1 MTNARFVSPDEIR
14 SAFSAAMS
22 AMYRDEVPAYGTL
35 MSLVAQV
42 NEETLANDPALKERL
57 AATDSLARI
66 SEERHGAI
74 RLGTPAELAMMRRA
88 FAVMGMFPVGYYDL
102 STAGVPVHSTAFR
115 PIEDE
120 SLKRNPFRVF
130 TSLLRLDLIADEQ
143 LRAEAAAVLAELS
156 DPARTDVAHAIA
168 TMGTASQ
175 DAVAI
180 VASSLRAR
188 SGAFATRDS
197 RETLGGVQPLVDII
211 NRSDATVEKAL
222 LSNLEARDSALAE
235 DIRSRMFTF
244 ADIVV
249 LDDRDAQRVLRG
261 IEIRVLA
268 LALKGA
274 SDEVAAVIRRNMTER
289 NREVLEEES
298 RLLGSVRV
306 SQVEE
311 ARSEIVRTIRTLE
324 ASGDIRVRRGDE
336 DEYVN

>member
-1 MTNARFVSPDEIR
+1 MSTLTGPQKAAVVMMNLDRSLAVEVMKHLSESEAEVVAAEIIRLRDLDADTTNNALTDFHRLLRGHLPPARGGRDLATGLLEASFGTERAAGVLTKVS
-14 SAFSAAMS
+14 S
-22 AMYRDEVPAYGTL
+22 AMTGSSFDFLTTIEP
-35 MSLVAQV
+35 AQV
-42 NEETLANDPALKERL
+42 ASVVEGELPQTIAVVLAHL
-57 AATDSLARI
+57 
-66 SEERHGAI
+66 
-74 RLGTPAELAMMRRA
+74 
-88 FAVMGMFPVGYYDL
+88 PVD
-102 STAGVPVHSTAFR
+102 R
-115 PIEDE
+115 
-120 SLKRNPFRVF
+120 
-130 TSLLRLDLIADEQ
+130 
-143 LRAEAAAVLAELS
+143 AAAVLAELS

-188 SGAFATRDS
+188 SGAFASRGS

-244 ADIVV
+244 ADVVV

-274 SDEVAAVIRRNMTER
+274 PQEVAALIRRNMTER
-289 NREVLEEES
+289 NREVLDEES
-298 RLLGSVRV
+298 RLLGAVRV

-311 ARSEIVRTIRTLE
+311 ARAEIVHMIRSLE
-324 ASGDIRVRRGDE
+324 ATGDIRVRRGDE
-336 DEYVN
+336 DEYVA

>member
-1 MTNARFVSPDEIR
+1 MSTLTGPQKAAVVMMNLDRSLAVEVMKHLSESEAEAVAAEIIRLRDLDADTTNNALTDFHRLLRGHLPPARGGRDLATGLLEASFGTERAAGVLTKVS
-14 SAFSAAMS
+14 S
-22 AMYRDEVPAYGTL
+22 AMTGSSFDFLTTIEP
-35 MSLVAQV
+35 AQV
-42 NEETLANDPALKERL
+42 ASVVEGELPQTIAVVLAHL
-57 AATDSLARI
+57 
-66 SEERHGAI
+66 
-74 RLGTPAELAMMRRA
+74 
-88 FAVMGMFPVGYYDL
+88 PVD
-102 STAGVPVHSTAFR
+102 R
-115 PIEDE
+115 
-120 SLKRNPFRVF
+120 
-130 TSLLRLDLIADEQ
+130 
-143 LRAEAAAVLAELS
+143 AAAVLAELS

-188 SGAFATRDS
+188 SGAFASRDS

-244 ADIVV
+244 ADVVV

-274 SDEVAAVIRRNMTER
+274 PQEVAALIRRNMTER
-289 NREVLEEES
+289 NREVLDEES
-298 RLLGSVRV
+298 RLLGAVRV

-311 ARSEIVRTIRTLE
+311 ARAEIVHMIRSLE
-324 ASGDIRVRRGDE
+324 ATGDIRVRRGDE
-336 DEYVN
+336 DEYVA

>member
-1 MTNARFVSPDEIR
+1 MMNLDRALAVEVMKHLAEDDAEVVAAEIIRLRDLDADATNAALTDYHRLLKGHLPPARGGRDVATGLLEATFGAERAAGVLTKVS
-14 SAFSAAMS
+14 S
-22 AMYRDEVPAYGTL
+22 AMTGSSFD
-35 MSLVAQV
+35 
-42 NEETLANDPALKERL
+42 
-57 AATDSLARI
+57 
-66 SEERHGAI
+66 
-74 RLGTPAELAMMRRA
+74 
-88 FAVMGMFPVGYYDL
+88 FL
-102 STAGVPVHSTAFR
+102 STIEPAQIATVVEGELPQTIALVLAYLPVER
-115 PIEDE
+115 
-120 SLKRNPFRVF
+120 
-130 TSLLRLDLIADEQ
+130 
-143 LRAEAAAVLAELS
+143 AAAVLAELS

-311 ARSEIVRTIRTLE
+311 ARSEIVRTIRALE

-336 DEYVN
+336 DKYVN

>member
-1 MTNARFVSPDEIR
+1 MSTLTGPQKAAVVMMNLDRALAVEVMKHLNDEEAEVVAAEIIRLRDLDADTTNAALTDFHRLLQGHLPPARGGRDLATGLLEASFGSERAAGVLTKVS
-14 SAFSAAMS
+14 S
-22 AMYRDEVPAYGTL
+22 AMTGSSFDFLTTIEPAQIASVVEGELPQTIA
-35 MSLVAQV
+35 LV
-42 NEETLANDPALKERL
+42 LAHL
-57 AATDSLARI
+57 
-66 SEERHGAI
+66 
-74 RLGTPAELAMMRRA
+74 
-88 FAVMGMFPVGYYDL
+88 PVD
-102 STAGVPVHSTAFR
+102 R
-115 PIEDE
+115 
-120 SLKRNPFRVF
+120 
-130 TSLLRLDLIADEQ
+130 
-143 LRAEAAAVLAELS
+143 AAVLAELS

-175 DAVAI
+175 DAVSI
-180 VASSLRAR
+180 VAGSLRAR
-188 SGAFATRDS
+188 SGAFATRDA

-244 ADIVV
+244 ADVVV

-274 SDEVAAVIRRNMTER
+274 PGEVAAVIRRNMTER
-289 NREVLEEES
+289 NREVLDEES

-324 ASGDIRVRRGDE
+324 ATGDIRVRRGDE